1 MDGPPVGT
9 TGTASV
15 TVTQETIDAFADLT
29 GDRNPLHVD
38 ADHAAASMFGGRI
51 AHGML
56 SAGVISAAIT
66 DVPGELVY
74 LSQDLEF
81 EAPVYPGDT
90 IEAEVTV
97 AERLGEGRLRVETV
111 ARTDGSAVTT
121 GEARLLVVD
130 RDRTAE

>member
-9 TGTASV
+9 TGSASV
-15 TVTQETIDAFADLT
+15 TVTEATIDAFADLT

-38 ADHAAASMFGGRI
+38 AARAAESMFGGRI

-81 EAPVYPGDT
+81 VAPVYPGDT
-90 IEAEVTV
+90 VEAAATV
-97 AERLGEGRLRVETV
+97 AERLDDDRLRVETA
-111 ARTDGSAVTT
+111 ARVDGSTVTT

-130 RDRTAE
+130 PDRVDG